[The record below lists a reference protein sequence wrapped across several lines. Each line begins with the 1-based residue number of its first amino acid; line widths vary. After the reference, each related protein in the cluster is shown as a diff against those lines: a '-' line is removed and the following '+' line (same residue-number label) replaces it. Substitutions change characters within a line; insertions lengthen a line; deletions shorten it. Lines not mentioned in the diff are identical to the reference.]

1 MGARERRGLLQAV
14 LKVTAV
20 SGQQRTGRI
29 QRYSYQAHI
38 TTRTIRL
45 MTKQERMAKALRKRK
60 DEKPVPITPPG
71 GMPIL
76 PGKKKVT

>member
-1 MGARERRGLLQAV
+1 
-14 LKVTAV
+14 
-20 SGQQRTGRI
+20 
-29 QRYSYQAHI
+29 
-38 TTRTIRL
+38 